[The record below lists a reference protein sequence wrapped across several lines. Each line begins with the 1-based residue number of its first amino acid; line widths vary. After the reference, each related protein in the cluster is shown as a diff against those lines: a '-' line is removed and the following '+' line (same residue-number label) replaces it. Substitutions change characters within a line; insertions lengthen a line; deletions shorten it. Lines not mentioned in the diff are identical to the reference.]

1 MVKVSIIT
9 GSSRGIGREIAKVLA
24 RKEIKVVANYN
35 KSEEAAKELKQELEE
50 EGIKIDIIKADV
62 SKREDAKKLVEFTLN
77 KYGKVDIL
85 INNAG
90 ISEYKLFTDETDED
104 WNKIINTNLYSA
116 FAMSQ
121 EVIPNMV
128 HNKSGCIINMSS
140 AWGVVGGSLEVIY
153 SVSKAGLDG
162 LTKALAKELGP
173 SNIRVNSIAP
183 GMIYTK
189 MNEKFSKEELK
200 EIEEEIPLG
209 KIGKPSDIAKCI
221 EWLLED
227 EYTTGQVISINGGWI
242 ITCLLYT
249 SDAAD
254 EL

>member
-1 MVKVSIIT
+1 MKKVVIVT
-9 GSSRGIGREIAKVLA
+9 GASRGIGREIAKRLA
-24 RKEIKVVANYN
+24 KKGLTVVANYN
-35 KSEEAAKELKQELEE
+35 KSEKEAKELKEELEKE
-50 EGIKIDIIKADV
+50 NIIIDIVKADV
-62 SKREDAKKLVEFTLN
+62 SKREDTKKLVQYTLD
-77 KYGKVDIL
+77 KYGKIDIL

-90 ISEYKLFTDETDED
+90 ISEYKLFTDETDDD

-128 HNKSGCIINMSS
+128 HNKNGLIINMSS

-189 MNEKFSKEELK
+189 MNEKFSEK
-200 EIEEEIPLG
+200 EIEEIKEAIPLG
-209 KIGKPSDIAKCI
+209 KIGEAKDIVKCV
-221 EWLLED
+221 EWLID
-227 EYTTGQVISINGGWI
+227 DKYTTGQVISINGGWI
-242 ITCLLYT
+242 IT
-249 SDAAD
+249 
-254 EL
+254 